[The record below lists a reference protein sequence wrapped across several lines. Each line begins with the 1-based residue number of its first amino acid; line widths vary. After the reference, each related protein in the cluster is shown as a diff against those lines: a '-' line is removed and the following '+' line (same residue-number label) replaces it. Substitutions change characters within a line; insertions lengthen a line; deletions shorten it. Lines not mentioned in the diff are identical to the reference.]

1 MTALWRDT
9 MRVKTS
15 PTRCVECPA
24 MSSWLTISLALA
36 ALATPLALRAQAE
49 PAVQRTVVEDDG
61 VRIEETRVRG
71 QLQRVGVRSK
81 VGGARPYEIVTG
93 DPARDPAQERR
104 AAGQR
109 VWHILSF

>member
-1 MTALWRDT
+1 
-9 MRVKTS
+9 MR
-15 PTRCVECPA
+15 RFIIAAACLA
-24 MSSWLTISLALA
+24 SLFTTLA
-36 ALATPLALRAQAE
+36 ARAESE
-49 PAVQRTVVEDDG
+49 PAVQRTVSEDDG

-71 QLQRVGVRSK
+71 QLQRVVVRSK
-81 VGGARPYEIVTG
+81 VAGARPYEIVVG

>member
-1 MTALWRDT
+1 
-9 MRVKTS
+9 
-15 PTRCVECPA
+15 
-24 MSSWLTISLALA
+24 MSRLLIVAAFAASLT
-36 ALATPLALRAQAE
+36 TPLAVRAEPE

-71 QLQRVGVRSK
+71 QLQRVVVRSK
-81 VGGARPYEIVTG
+81 VAGARPYEIVTG

>member
-1 MTALWRDT
+1 M
-9 MRVKTS
+9 S
-15 PTRCVECPA
+15 RCLFA
-24 MSSWLTISLALA
+24 LALFVAFA
-36 ALATPLALRAQAE
+36 APVAARAEPE

-71 QLQRVGVRSK
+71 QVQRIVVRSK
-81 VGGARPYEIVTG
+81 VGGKLGAVAPYEIITG